1 MLSFIYLYEL
11 KYWLRK
17 PIIYIY
23 FGVFFCFSLVSF
35 LGTGGF
41 FDEPIKATETVRFLN
56 SPHELNYLFQY
67 LGKLFLFLIPAIIG
81 TSIYK
86 DFKYKVYPVLY
97 SYPIDKKAYLTGK
110 FLGAFTI
117 VVVIALSTGV
127 AFLLGEMLLG
137 NENPKIGLFNM
148 IGYLQAYLIFLIP
161 NLFVFGVFVFAIV
174 ALSRNI
180 YSGFILVI
188 FLFLLQLI
196 TENSFQGND
205 LLIAITDPF
214 GQNAVGFETQL
225 WTLTEQNSKLIP
237 LLGAV
242 LYNRIFW
249 LALAIIVGYFLFK
262 LFTLSQ
268 NGFQFSFNKQKKI
281 IKTEG
286 IKIPIKNRINTD
298 IFFDFSLKQKLK
310 LIWKLSTMHFKYL
323 VTNPMFYIF
332 SVLGILSIIFMLLK
346 VTNAGEMVMLPL
358 TRIMLAV
365 PSFFFVTIIVLI
377 SFIYAGMLVHR
388 ARSTGME
395 ALINTTPV
403 SNGVLLFSKVIAI
416 IKVQYLLLLILM
428 LCGMVLQMANGFFT
442 VEIGQYLFYLF
453 LLSGISLIVWAFVSV
468 FVHAIVP
475 NLYLGIFILLL
486 MWLAKGSFSEL
497 GVKTFLIQFNTP
509 PQLIYS
515 DLNEYG
521 SQLSGYFLVQFY
533 WVLIAFI
540 LIILSYLFW
549 KREHSFSIK
558 ERFQIANSRLNGTS
572 KICLIILLTSLVAF
586 GFGIYKAEH
595 SENVV
600 HTNKD
605 VLKQFETH
613 FSKYKN
619 QLQPRITYIKMAMD
633 LYPENNTFKA
643 SGKYI
648 LVNETKKPID
658 TILIKTGFDEHTT
671 YTLNIKNTMIASDGL
686 MKFFV
691 HKLQSPLLPSD
702 TLLLNFE
709 IKNSRNTLFQRNSN
723 VLKNGTFLK
732 HDILPRLGYFI
743 QNEMKKPSD
752 STALNNHYQAFD
764 SDLIDFEAIV
774 STSENQTAIST
785 GFLQKQ
791 WQENGRNYFHYK
803 ANKPIKMGMAFNSG
817 KFKIQ
822 KDQWEDIPIK
832 VYYHNT
838 HTYNVKNMIA
848 GLKAAMA
855 YNSEHFSPYQHKDVK
870 IIEFPLTEGSFATTF
885 GNAILTSEV
894 RFGVNGKNDDKI
906 DLSFYVSAHELTH
919 QWFGNQ
925 LLPKDVLGAVVL
937 TESITEY
944 ITLKIY
950 EQQFSKERALQFL
963 KLQRLRYLKGRTKE
977 TKNES
982 PLYLVKA
989 EQDYISYG
997 KGAIAFNTLSHY
1009 LGEKK
1014 MNDILKSFLE
1024 EYPSSLKAYPTSL
1037 DFLKILKQETPEELK
1052 YLVSDMFE
1060 TITFYDSKIN
1070 SASIKQTEK
1079 GFEVSL
1085 DFTINKYGDQTIE
1098 EPLPL
1103 NDFIEIGLYDS
1114 NNNILELKQV
1124 RIQKEKNS
1132 IVFNTKEKPSKIII
1146 DPNLLTIDK
1155 DLGDNEFLF

>member
-1 MLSFIYLYEL
+1 MI
-11 KYWLRK
+11 
-17 PIIYIY
+17 
-23 FGVFFCFSLVSF
+23 SF

-41 FDEPIKATETVRFLN
+41 FDEPIKATETVRLLN

-117 VVVIALSTGV
+117 VVLISLSSGIAFIFGEW
-127 AFLLGEMLLG
+127 LLGSG
-137 NENPKIGLFNM
+137 NPKIGLFNSL
-148 IGYLQAYLIFLIP
+148 GYLQAYFAFLFP

-188 FLFLLQLI
+188 LLFLLQLI

-214 GQNAVGFETQL
+214 GQNAVGFETQF
-225 WTLTEQNSKLIP
+225 WTLTEQNTKLIP
-237 LLGAV
+237 IYGTILF
-242 LYNRIFW
+242 NRLFW
-249 LALAIIVGYFLFK
+249 LALGLIVAFFLYK
-262 LFTLSQ
+262 LFALSQ
-268 NGFQFSFNKQKKI
+268 NGFQFSFKKSKDSLKPEALRI
-281 IKTEG
+281 STKEKT
-286 IKIPIKNRINTD
+286 NTNVV
-298 IFFDFSLKQKLK
+298 FDFSLKQKLK
-310 LIWKLSTMHFKYL
+310 LIWKLSNTDFKYL
-323 VTNPMFYIF
+323 VANPMFYVF
-332 SVLGILSIIFMLLK
+332 SFLGILSIIFMLLK
-346 VTNAGEMVMLPL
+346 VTNAGEMIMLPL

-365 PSFFFVTIIVLI
+365 PSFFFVTIIILI
-377 SFIYAGMLVHR
+377 SFIYSGMLVHR
-388 ARSTGME
+388 ARLTGME
-395 ALINTTPV
+395 ALIDSTPV
-403 SNGVLLFSKVIAI
+403 SNGVLLISKVIAI
-416 IKVQYLLLLILM
+416 VKVQYLLLLILM
-428 LCGMVLQMANGFFT
+428 LCGLVLQMTNGFF
-442 VEIGQYLFYLF
+442 VLEIGQYLFYLF
-453 LLSGISLIVWAFVSV
+453 LLTGISLIVWAFVSA
-468 FVHAIVP
+468 FVHTIVP

-486 MWLAKGSFSEL
+486 IWLAKGSFSEL
-497 GVKTFLIQFNTP
+497 GIKTYLLQFNTP

-533 WVLIAFI
+533 WVLISLI
-540 LIILSYLFW
+540 LILLSYLFW
-549 KREHSFSIK
+549 KREQSFSIK

-572 KICLIILLTSLVAF
+572 KICLSILFTSLVAF

-600 HTNKD
+600 NTNKD

-619 QLQPRITYIKMAMD
+619 QLQPRITSIKMAVD
-633 LYPENNTFKA
+633 LYPENNAFKA

-671 YTLNIKNTMIASDGL
+671 YTLNTENTLITSGSL

-691 HKLQSPLLPSD
+691 HKLQSPLLPND
-702 TLLLNFE
+702 TLLLSFE
-709 IKNSRNTLFQRNSN
+709 IRNASNTLFQRNST

-732 HDILPRLGYFI
+732 QDILPRLGYFI
-743 QNEMKKPSD
+743 QNDKKKPSD

-764 SDLIDFEAIV
+764 SDLIDFEATV
-774 STSENQTAIST
+774 STSENQTAIAT

-822 KDQWEDIPIK
+822 KDQWKIIPIE

-838 HTYNVKNMIA
+838 HTYNVENMIA
-848 GLKAAMA
+848 GLKAAMT
-855 YNSEHFSPYQHKDVK
+855 YNSEHFCPYQHKDVK

-885 GNAILTSEV
+885 GNAILISEV

-925 LLPKDVLGAVVL
+925 LLPKDVLGAVML

-997 KGAIAFNTLSHY
+997 KGTIAFNTLSHY

-1024 EYPSSLKAYPTSL
+1024 AYPSKIEIYPTSL
-1037 DFLKILKQETPEELK
+1037 DFLKILKQETPEKLQ
-1052 YLVSDMFE
+1052 YLITDMFE

-1070 SASIKQTEK
+1070 SASIKQNEK

-1085 DFTINKYGDQTIE
+1085 DYTINKYGHQTIE

-1114 NNNILELKQV
+1114 NNKLKELKQV
-1124 RIQKEKNS
+1124 RIQKANN
-1132 IVFNTKEKPSKIII
+1132 IMVFNTKEKPSKIVI
-1146 DPNLLTIDK
+1146 DPNFLTIDK
-1155 DLGDNEFLF
+1155 QIENNEFNF

>member
-1 MLSFIYLYEL
+1 
-11 KYWLRK
+11 
-17 PIIYIY
+17 
-23 FGVFFCFSLVSF
+23 
-35 LGTGGF
+35 
-41 FDEPIKATETVRFLN
+41 
-56 SPHELNYLFQY
+56 
-67 LGKLFLFLIPAIIG
+67 
-81 TSIYK
+81 
-86 DFKYKVYPVLY
+86 
-97 SYPIDKKAYLTGK
+97 
-110 FLGAFTI
+110 
-117 VVVIALSTGV
+117 
-127 AFLLGEMLLG
+127 
-137 NENPKIGLFNM
+137 
-148 IGYLQAYLIFLIP
+148 
-161 NLFVFGVFVFAIV
+161 
-174 ALSRNI
+174 
-180 YSGFILVI
+180 
-188 FLFLLQLI
+188 
-196 TENSFQGND
+196 
-205 LLIAITDPF
+205 
-214 GQNAVGFETQL
+214 
-225 WTLTEQNSKLIP
+225 
-237 LLGAV
+237 
-242 LYNRIFW
+242 
-249 LALAIIVGYFLFK
+249 
-262 LFTLSQ
+262 
-268 NGFQFSFNKQKKI
+268 
-281 IKTEG
+281 
-286 IKIPIKNRINTD
+286 
-298 IFFDFSLKQKLK
+298 
-310 LIWKLSTMHFKYL
+310 
-323 VTNPMFYIF
+323 
-332 SVLGILSIIFMLLK
+332 
-346 VTNAGEMVMLPL
+346 
-358 TRIMLAV
+358 
-365 PSFFFVTIIVLI
+365 
-377 SFIYAGMLVHR
+377 
-388 ARSTGME
+388 
-395 ALINTTPV
+395 
-403 SNGVLLFSKVIAI
+403 
-416 IKVQYLLLLILM
+416 
-428 LCGMVLQMANGFFT
+428 
-442 VEIGQYLFYLF
+442 
-453 LLSGISLIVWAFVSV
+453 
-468 FVHAIVP
+468 
-475 NLYLGIFILLL
+475 
-486 MWLAKGSFSEL
+486 
-497 GVKTFLIQFNTP
+497 
-509 PQLIYS
+509 
-515 DLNEYG
+515 
-521 SQLSGYFLVQFY
+521 
-533 WVLIAFI
+533 
-540 LIILSYLFW
+540 
-549 KREHSFSIK
+549 
-558 ERFQIANSRLNGTS
+558 
-572 KICLIILLTSLVAF
+572 
-586 GFGIYKAEH
+586 
-595 SENVV
+595 
-600 HTNKD
+600 
-605 VLKQFETH
+605 
-613 FSKYKN
+613 
-619 QLQPRITYIKMAMD
+619 
-633 LYPENNTFKA
+633 
-643 SGKYI
+643 
-648 LVNETKKPID
+648 
-658 TILIKTGFDEHTT
+658 
-671 YTLNIKNTMIASDGL
+671 DGL

-1124 RIQKEKNS
+1124 RIQKAKNS

>member
-1 MLSFIYLYEL
+1 MI
-11 KYWLRK
+11 
-17 PIIYIY
+17 
-23 FGVFFCFSLVSF
+23 SF

-41 FDEPIKATETVRFLN
+41 FDEPIKATETVRLLN

-86 DFKYKVYPVLY
+86 DFKHKVYPVLY

-117 VVVIALSTGV
+117 VVLIALSTGV
-127 AFLLGEMLLG
+127 AFLLGELLLG
-137 NENPKIGLFNM
+137 NGNPKIGLFNM

-214 GQNAVGFETQL
+214 GQNAVGFETQF
-225 WTLTEQNSKLIP
+225 WTLTEQNTKLIP
-237 LLGAV
+237 IYGTILF
-242 LYNRIFW
+242 NRLFW
-249 LALAIIVGYFLFK
+249 LALGLIVVFFLFK

-268 NGFQFSFNKQKKI
+268 NGFQFSLKKGGKPLKVEALKI
-281 IKTEG
+281 STEEKT
-286 IKIPIKNRINTD
+286 NSSVV
-298 IFFDFSLKQKLK
+298 FDFSLKQKLK
-310 LIWKLSTMHFKYL
+310 LIWKLSNTDFKYL
-323 VTNPMFYIF
+323 VANPMFYIF
-332 SVLGILSIIFMLLK
+332 SFLGILSIVFMLLK
-346 VTNAGEMVMLPL
+346 VTNAGEMIMLPL

-365 PSFFFVTIIVLI
+365 PSFFFVTIIILI
-377 SFIYAGMLVHR
+377 LFIYSGMLVHR
-388 ARSTGME
+388 ARLTGME
-395 ALINTTPV
+395 ALIDSTPV
-403 SNGVLLFSKVIAI
+403 SNGVLLISKVIAI

-428 LCGMVLQMANGFFT
+428 LCGLVLQMANGFFT
-442 VEIGQYLFYLF
+442 LEIGQYLFYLF
-453 LLSGISLIVWAFVSV
+453 LLTGISLIVWAFVSV
-468 FVHAIVP
+468 FVHTVVP

-486 MWLAKGSFSEL
+486 IWLAKGSFSEL
-497 GVKTFLIQFNTP
+497 GIKTYLLQFNTP

-533 WVLIAFI
+533 WVLIALI
-540 LIILSYLFW
+540 LILLSYLFW

-572 KICLIILLTSLVAF
+572 KICLSILFTSLVAF

-600 HTNKD
+600 NTNKD

-619 QLQPRITYIKMAMD
+619 QLQPRITSIKMAVD
-633 LYPENNTFKA
+633 LYPENNVFKA

-671 YTLNIKNTMIASDGL
+671 YTLNTENTLIASDSL

-691 HKLQSPLLPSD
+691 HKLQSPLLPND

-709 IKNSRNTLFQRNSN
+709 IKNARNTLFQRNSS

-732 HDILPRLGYFI
+732 QDILPRLGYFI
-743 QNEMKKPSD
+743 QNDKKKPSD

-764 SDLIDFEAIV
+764 SDLIDFEATV
-774 STSENQTAIST
+774 STSENQTAITT

-822 KDQWEDIPIK
+822 KDQWKSIPIQ

-838 HTYNVKNMIA
+838 HTYNVENMIA
-848 GLKAAMA
+848 GLKAAMD

-894 RFGVNGKNDDKI
+894 RFGVNGKSDAKI

-925 LLPKDVLGAVVL
+925 LLPKDVLGAKML

-997 KGAIAFNTLSHY
+997 KGTIAFNTLSHY

-1024 EYPSSLKAYPTSL
+1024 AYPSKIEIYPTSL
-1037 DFLKILKQETPEELK
+1037 DFLKILKQETPEKLQ
-1052 YLVSDMFE
+1052 YLITDMFE

-1070 SASIKQTEK
+1070 SASIKQNEK

-1085 DFTINKYGDQTIE
+1085 DFTINKYGNQTTAE
-1098 EPLPL
+1098 SLSL
-1103 NDFIEIGLYDS
+1103 NDLIEIGLYDS
-1114 NNNILELKQV
+1114 NNKLIELKQV
-1124 RIQKEKNS
+1124 RIQKVINS
-1132 IVFNTKEKPSKIII
+1132 MAFNTKEKPSKIVI
-1146 DPNLLTIDK
+1146 DPNFLTIDK
-1155 DLGDNEFLF
+1155 QIENNEFNF

>member
-1 MLSFIYLYEL
+1 MLSSIYLYEL

-41 FDEPIKATETVRFLN
+41 FDEPIKTTETVRFLN

-67 LGKLFLFLIPAIIG
+67 LGKLFLFLLPAIIG

-117 VVVIALSTGV
+117 VALIALSTGV
-127 AFLLGEMLLG
+127 AFLLGELLMG
-137 NENPKIGLFNM
+137 NGNPKIGLFNM
-148 IGYLQAYLIFLIP
+148 IGYLHAYLIFLIP

-180 YSGFILVI
+180 YSGFMLVI

-214 GQNAVGFETQL
+214 GQNAVGFETQF
-225 WTLTEQNSKLIP
+225 WTFTEQNTKIIP
-237 LLGAV
+237 IYGTILF
-242 LYNRIFW
+242 NRLFW
-249 LALAIIVGYFLFK
+249 LALGLVVVFFLFK

-268 NGFQFSFNKQKKI
+268 NGFQFSLKKGKKPLKI
-281 IKTEG
+281 TALKISNEEKT
-286 IKIPIKNRINTD
+286 NSNVV
-298 IFFDFSLKQKLK
+298 FDFSLKQKLK
-310 LIWKLSTMHFKYL
+310 LIWKLSNTDFKYL
-323 VTNPMFYIF
+323 VANPMFYIF
-332 SVLGILSIIFMLLK
+332 SFLGILSIVFMLLK
-346 VTNAGEMVMLPL
+346 VTNAGEMIMLPL

-365 PSFFFVTIIVLI
+365 PSFFFVTIIILI
-377 SFIYAGMLVHR
+377 SFIYSGMLVHR
-388 ARSTGME
+388 ARLKGME
-395 ALINTTPV
+395 ALIDSTPV
-403 SNGVLLFSKVIAI
+403 SNGVLLISKVIAI
-416 IKVQYLLLLILM
+416 IKVQYLLLLILL
-428 LCGMVLQMANGFFT
+428 LCGLVLQIANGFFT
-442 VEIGQYLFYLF
+442 LEIGQYIFYLF
-453 LLSGISLIVWAFVSV
+453 LLTGISLIVWAFVSV
-468 FVHAIVP
+468 FVHTVVP
-475 NLYLGIFILLL
+475 SLYLGIFILLL
-486 MWLAKGSFSEL
+486 IWLAKGSFSEL
-497 GVKTFLIQFNTP
+497 GIKTYLLQFNTP

-515 DLNEYG
+515 DLNGYG

-533 WVLIAFI
+533 WVLIALI

-572 KICLIILLTSLVAF
+572 KICLSILFTSLVAF

-600 HTNKD
+600 NTSKD
-605 VLKQFETH
+605 VLKQFETS

-619 QLQPRITYIKMAMD
+619 QLQPRIISIKMALD
-633 LYPENNTFKA
+633 LYPENNAFKA

-671 YTLNIKNTMIASDGL
+671 YTLDTENTWIASDSL

-691 HKLQSPLLPSD
+691 HKLQSPLLPND

-709 IKNSRNTLFQRNSN
+709 INNARNTLFQRNSS
-723 VLKNGTFLK
+723 VLKKGTFLK
-732 HDILPRLGYFI
+732 QDILPRLGYFI
-743 QNEMKKPSD
+743 QNEKKKPSD
-752 STALNNHYQAFD
+752 STALNNHYQALD

-785 GFLQKQ
+785 GFLQNR

-803 ANKPIKMGMAFNSG
+803 SNNPIKMGMAFNSG
-817 KFKIQ
+817 NFKIQ
-822 KDQWEDIPIK
+822 KYQWKSIPIE

-838 HTYNVKNMIA
+838 HTYNVENMIA
-848 GLKAAMA
+848 GLKGAMA
-855 YNSEHFSPYQHKDVK
+855 YNSEHFSPYQHRDVK

-885 GNAILTSEV
+885 GNAILASEV
-894 RFGVNGKNDDKI
+894 RFGVNGKNDNKI

-925 LLPKDVLGAVVL
+925 LLPKDVLGAVML

-950 EQQFSKERALQFL
+950 EQQFGKERALQFL
-963 KLQRLRYLKGRTKE
+963 KLQRLRYLKGRTRE
-977 TKNES
+977 AKNEP

-989 EQDYISYG
+989 EQHYISYG
-997 KGAIAFNTLSHY
+997 KGTIAFNTLSHY

-1024 EYPSSLKAYPTSL
+1024 DYPSKLGLYPTSL
-1037 DFLKILKQETPEELK
+1037 DFLKKLKQETPEELQ
-1052 YLVSDMFE
+1052 YVITDMFE
-1060 TITFYDSKIN
+1060 TITFYDSRIN
-1070 SASIKQTEK
+1070 SASIKQNEK

-1085 DFTINKYGDQTIE
+1085 GFTVNKYGNQ
-1098 EPLPL
+1098 
-1103 NDFIEIGLYDS
+1103 
-1114 NNNILELKQV
+1114 
-1124 RIQKEKNS
+1124 
-1132 IVFNTKEKPSKIII
+1132 NTKESIPLKDILEIGFYDSKDVLLEVIQVPIKQKKNKMIFQLNEKPTKVRI
-1146 DPNLLTIDK
+1146 DPNFLTIDK
-1155 DLGDNEFLF
+1155 ELGNNEFLF